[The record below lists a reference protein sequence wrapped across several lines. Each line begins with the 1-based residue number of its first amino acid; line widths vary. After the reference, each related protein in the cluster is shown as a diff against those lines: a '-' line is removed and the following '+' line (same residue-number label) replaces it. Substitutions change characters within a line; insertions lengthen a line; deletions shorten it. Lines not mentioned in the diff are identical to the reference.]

1 MIIPEIIFLFANTS
15 PLVYSSTE
23 DSVRKLPTA
32 IDNPSTNN
40 KIIPVSNIVDLGTSA
55 TATPDKSP
63 TVETKLSSTPKI
75 KFLKYETDEN
85 FVNNIFV

>member
-1 MIIPEIIFLFANTS
+1 MTANRR
-15 PLVYSSTE
+15 LYQILE
-23 DSVRKLPTA
+23 RKLPTA

-40 KIIPVSNIVDLGTSA
+40 NMAPVSRMVDLGTSA

-75 KFLKYETDEN
+75 KFLKYETDDILL
-85 FVNNIFV
+85 NNYLILEHVR